1 MLKFEIKKYFSKTVN
16 KLILIVVLLVAVGY
30 SFLAAESMRYTDTDG
45 VSLDGIADAV
55 RNYKGLRQ
63 QYQGEVPDS
72 EYGKKV
78 QAYWD
83 ILNFTANVYT
93 VEPEFLPDVMVRISE
108 EEVNNIYDI
117 YADNQQKASEEY
129 GKTPEQEEFIKEQY
143 GKLEIPADYE
153 AYDSWETMTMYIQTY
168 VIILVIVIGF
178 MAAGIFD
185 EEFRNHAEL
194 VFFAAKYGRSKAVRN
209 KIAAGMLTATVVYW
223 TGAGIMSLISFGIM
237 GASGFHTPYQIE
249 DPYSVYVM
257 TQGQRY
263 LLIVVCGYIASLLS
277 ASVTMLVLTTVI
289 QAVKVPTLFQ
299 IGDMVILQLPF
310 VMVLYFAVSIIL
322 LPFIYRSYSRY
333 GLSKRRS
340 AKENRKK

>member
-45 VSLDGIADAV
+45 VSLDGIGKITAGRKLAADKNQWKGKLTAERIADAV

-257 TQGQRY
+257 TQGDRKS
-263 LLIVVCGYIASLLS
+263 VV
-277 ASVTMLVLTTVI
+277 
-289 QAVKVPTLFQ
+289 
-299 IGDMVILQLPF
+299 
-310 VMVLYFAVSIIL
+310 
-322 LPFIYRSYSRY
+322 
-333 GLSKRRS
+333 
-340 AKENRKK
+340 

>member
-1 MLKFEIKKYFSKTVN
+1 MRFCCILVRKRVTRMLKFEIKKYFSKTVN

-45 VSLDGIADAV
+45 VSLDGIGKITAGRKLAADKNQWKGELTAERIADAV

-209 KIAAGMLTATVVYW
+209 KNCGGNAHRNRGLLDR
-223 TGAGIMSLISFGIM
+223 SR
-237 GASGFHTPYQIE
+237 
-249 DPYSVYVM
+249 DYVIDIIWNY
-257 TQGQRY
+257 GSQR
-263 LLIVVCGYIASLLS
+263 
-277 ASVTMLVLTTVI
+277 
-289 QAVKVPTLFQ
+289 F
-299 IGDMVILQLPF
+299 
-310 VMVLYFAVSIIL
+310 
-322 LPFIYRSYSRY
+322 SY
-333 GLSKRRS
+333 
-340 AKENRKK
+340 AIPD